1 MPHRPSA
8 AEAGPPAS
16 HVAAAGH
23 VSTGRLDEASAAP
36 AASSGPGGPPPQ
48 SRRKQDRSSRVR
60 NANRNPRDSAPRNRQ
75 ATAPAVAALAILGA
89 AALAGCSLADRSA
102 PSTPAAPVY
111 GANQGPG
118 DSAPRNRQATA
129 PAVAAVAEDGPP
141 VGGPPLAEL
150 MRVPD
155 AVPRPE
161 PTSRYGNPPAYLA
174 NGRLYRTLRTSRG
187 YVERGIA
194 SWYGRKFHNR
204 PTSSREPY
212 DMFAM
217 TAAHRTLPLPT
228 YVRVTHLGN
237 GRSIVVRV
245 NDRGPFHPGRI
256 IDLSYTAAA
265 KLDLLDPGSGPVEV
279 RAIRTGSDGHDR
291 PSHDGAP
298 APVRLYVQV
307 GAYSNEANA
316 RRALALAARV
326 RPGLASLTRTGTE
339 DGILHRVRIGP
350 LSGLEEADRVMSGL
364 GTAGM
369 RSTRVVIENR
379 SEEAAEDDNA

>member
-1 MPHRPSA
+1 MVA
-8 AEAGPPAS
+8 TVLG
-16 HVAAAGH
+16 AAALAGC
-23 VSTGRLDEASAAP
+23 SLADRPAPAASAAP
-36 AASSGPGGPPPQ
+36 VYGASQG
-48 SRRKQDRSSRVR
+48 
-60 NANRNPRDSAPRNRQ
+60 PRDSAPRNRQ
-75 ATAPAVAALAILGA
+75 ATAPAVA
-89 AALAGCSLADRSA
+89 
-102 PSTPAAPVY
+102 
-111 GANQGPG
+111 
-118 DSAPRNRQATA
+118 
-129 PAVAAVAEDGPP
+129 AVAAVAEDGPP

-155 AVPRPE
+155 AAPRPE
-161 PTSRYGNPPAYLA
+161 PASRYGNPPVYAA

-237 GRSIVVRV
+237 GRSVVVRV

-265 KLDLLDPGSGPVEV
+265 KLDLLDAGSGPVEV
-279 RAIRTGSDGHDR
+279 RAIRTGPDGRDPTPHDA
-291 PSHDGAP
+291 GP

-307 GAYSNEANA
+307 GVYSNEANA
-316 RRALALAARV
+316 RRALALAARL
-326 RPGLASLTRTGTE
+326 RPGLASLTRAGTG
-339 DGILHRVRIGP
+339 DGALHRVRIGP

-369 RSTRVVIENR
+369 PGTRVVIENR